1 MYKIKAPNEEYDR
14 KIGGVQFVSGE
25 AQTDNEWLASWFSG
39 RAGFTVETVTAEEEV
54 ETVTAEEEAEPTEDK
69 PRGKRRND
77 KGNADAA
84 GAKPAAEPAAG
95 NA

>member
-14 KIGGVQFVSGE
+14 KIGGVQFVNGE

-39 RAGFTVETVTAEEEV
+39 RAGFTVEAVAAEEE
-54 ETVTAEEEAEPTEDK
+54 TEK

-84 GAKPAAEPAAG
+84 GAKPAAEPAG
-95 NA
+95 NDA

>member
-1 MYKIKAPNEEYDR
+1 MYKIKAPSEEYDR

-39 RAGFTVETVTAEEEV
+39 RAGFTVENVTAEEET
-54 ETVTAEEEAEPTEDK
+54 EPTEEETEPTEDK

>member
-1 MYKIKAPNEEYDR
+1 MRELPCTRSRHQTRSTTAR
-14 KIGGVQFVSGE
+14 SAACSSVSGE

-39 RAGFTVETVTAEEEV
+39 RAGFTVETVTAEE
-54 ETVTAEEEAEPTEDK
+54 AAEPTEDK

-77 KGNADAA
+77 KGNADAV
-84 GAKPAAEPAAG
+84 GAKSAAEPAAG

>member
-39 RAGFTVETVTAEEEV
+39 RPGFTVETVTAE
-54 ETVTAEEEAEPTEDK
+54 DK
-69 PRGKRRND
+69 PRGKRKND

>member
-1 MYKIKAPNEEYDR
+1 MYKIKAPSEEYDR
-14 KIGGVQFVSGE
+14 KIGGVQFVNGE

-39 RAGFTVETVTAEEEV
+39 RPGFTVETVTAEEK
-54 ETVTAEEEAEPTEDK
+54 TEHK
-69 PRGKRRND
+69 PRGKRKND

-84 GAKPAAEPAAG
+84 GTKPAAEPAAG

>member
-14 KIGGVQFVSGE
+14 KIGGVQFVNGE

-39 RAGFTVETVTAEEEV
+39 RAGFIVETVTAEG
-54 ETVTAEEEAEPTEDK
+54 ETEPTEDK

-77 KGNADAA
+77 KGNADAV